1 MIYNCRKKR
10 GKKVIVKKKKMK
22 GENMDRKKI

>member
-10 GKKVIVKKKKMK
+10 RKKVIVKKKKMK